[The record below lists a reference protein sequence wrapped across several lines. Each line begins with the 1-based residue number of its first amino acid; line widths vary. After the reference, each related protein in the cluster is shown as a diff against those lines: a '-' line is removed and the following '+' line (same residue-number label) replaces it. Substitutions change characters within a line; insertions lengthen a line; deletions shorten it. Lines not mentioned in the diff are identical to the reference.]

1 MAEQLWKGRFSKAVD
16 SRVNDFN
23 SSIRFDQRMIAQD
36 MRGSGVHA
44 AMLARQG
51 IISEQ
56 DCTDILSGLA
66 SIADDLSSGAL
77 TIDPAAEDVHTFV
90 EQTLTARIGDAGK
103 RLHTGRSRNDQV
115 ALDIRLTLRD
125 YSKTLQAYI
134 VELVRVLCKKAAEN
148 TASVMPGYTHLQRA
162 QPITFGHALM
172 AYASMLLRDLD
183 RFADATARMDS
194 QCPLGSGAL
203 AGTTYP
209 LDRDFTA
216 EKLGFAAPCAN
227 SLDGVSDRDFCIELA
242 SAISIC
248 MMHLSRLSEEIILW
262 CSWEFKFI
270 ELDDAFT
277 TGSSIM
283 PQKKNPDVT
292 ELIRGKTGRVYGDLN
307 TLLVMMKGLP
317 LAYNKDMQEDKEAIF
332 DAVDTLELCLKTITP
347 MLDTMKTL
355 PANMRRA
362 AAKGFINATDC
373 ADYLTKKGMPFR
385 DAYKLTGCM
394 VSDCIAADKTLEELT
409 LTQFQ
414 TYSPLFEADI
424 YDAIDLVHCC
434 EGRTSYGGPSAA
446 SVAAPDRAGN
456 GTAGRMGGGKR
467 MKVKVFID
475 GSSGTTGLR
484 IADRLAERPEI
495 ELLSISA
502 EGRKDVHERAKVINS
517 ADLAFLCLPDAAS
530 KEVMPLLRPD
540 VKVLDTS
547 TAFRTDAA
555 WDYGFP
561 GAEGTEGKNSELLP
575 RGGARLLCQRLYQ
588 HRPPAGGAGA
598 GGKGVSLQLHRHL
611 RLLRRR
617 QKDDRGLRKPRPP
630 GAQQAGCAQEL
641 RPEPWPQAPAGDAE
655 DQRPCA
661 HADVRAGG
669 V

>member
-56 DCTDILSGLA
+56 DCADILSGLA

-283 PQKKNPDVT
+283 PQKKNPDIT
-292 ELIRGKTGRVYGDLN
+292 ELIRGKTARVYGDLQ
-307 TLLVMMKGLP
+307 TLLTMMKGLP

-332 DAVDTLELCLKTITP
+332 DAVDNVKLCLETFTP
-347 MLDTMKTL
+347 MLETMRVLKD
-355 PANMRRA
+355 NMRAA

-373 ADYLTKKGMPFR
+373 ADYLVKKGMPFR
-385 DAYKLTGCM
+385 DAYKISGTL
-394 VSDCIAADKTLEELT
+394 VAECISKGLTLET
-409 LTQFQ
+409 LPLEEYQKMT
-414 TYSPLFEADI
+414 PLFTEDV
-424 YDAIDLVHCC
+424 YDAISLETCVR
-434 EGRTSYGGPSAA
+434 GRVSQGGPSPKA
-446 SVAAPDRAGN
+446 VAEQL
-456 GTAGRMGGGKR
+456 KL
-467 MKVKVFID
+467 VKAKL
-475 GSSGTTGLR
+475 GL
-484 IADRLAERPEI
+484 A
-495 ELLSISA
+495 
-502 EGRKDVHERAKVINS
+502 
-517 ADLAFLCLPDAAS
+517 
-530 KEVMPLLRPD
+530 
-540 VKVLDTS
+540 
-547 TAFRTDAA
+547 
-555 WDYGFP
+555 
-561 GAEGTEGKNSELLP
+561 
-575 RGGARLLCQRLYQ
+575 
-588 HRPPAGGAGA
+588 
-598 GGKGVSLQLHRHL
+598 
-611 RLLRRR
+611 
-617 QKDDRGLRKPRPP
+617 
-630 GAQQAGCAQEL
+630 
-641 RPEPWPQAPAGDAE
+641 
-655 DQRPCA
+655 
-661 HADVRAGG
+661 
-669 V
+669 